1 MKRWLTVE
9 VPVVGSVTVDIR
21 VDDSVDPAGIE
32 TSAICAANRYLGDIY
47 GPEARFQG
55 EALAHLSDESN
66 AKTPDLRVLCD
77 EEAA

>member
-1 MKRWLTVE
+1 MRRLQVE
-9 VPVVGSVTVDIR
+9 VPFTGSVTVDIE
-21 VDDSVDPAGIE
+21 VDDLADATDIAKAAVY
-32 TSAICAANRYLGDIY
+32 AANEYVGDIY